1 MKQPRFQFSIRYL
14 LLATALLA
22 FLIAVSM
29 RPIGEYRASRT
40 MANTV
45 TRLGGNV
52 WWKGSRISDV
62 RFQNPKLDA
71 DQWQE
76 LSKMPYGFC
85 LDIVGKTITANTLH
99 DVSEIKPL
107 KNLVLHNTSVNVQDI
122 ERFKRQRPDISVMID
137 IPTGG
142 KHAHKE
148 FPAQR

>member
-22 FLIAVSM
+22 FLVAVSI
-29 RPIGEYRASRT
+29 RPISEYRASRT

-45 TRLGGNV
+45 KSLGGNV
-52 WWKGSRISDV
+52 WWRGPRISDV
-62 RFQNPKLDA
+62 RFQNPKLNA

-76 LSKMPYGFC
+76 LSKMPFGFC
-85 LDIVGKTITANTLH
+85 LDISGKTITANTLH

-107 KNLVLHNTSVNVQDI
+107 ENLVLHNTSVNVQDI
-122 ERFKRQRPDISVMID
+122 ERFKRNRPDIGVTID

-142 KHAHKE
+142 KHVHKE